1 MRNDGIALSGQ
12 AGWFAASNGDAR
24 ILSVKGMSPPAFGLP
39 LCSPGTPR
47 RKASAASRRFR

>member
-1 MRNDGIALSGQ
+1 LSGQ